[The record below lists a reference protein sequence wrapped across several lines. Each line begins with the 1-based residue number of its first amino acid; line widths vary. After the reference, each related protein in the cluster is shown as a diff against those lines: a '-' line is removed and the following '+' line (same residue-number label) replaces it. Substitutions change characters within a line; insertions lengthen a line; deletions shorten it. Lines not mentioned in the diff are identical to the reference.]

1 MSPARIFRR
10 GGLCGCTYVCMHKHA
25 RLGGPGG
32 VLPQKIFIQI
42 KCSETASVAIL
53 GQKQSQSNFWM
64 QYCRIGLLG
73 ACA

>member
-1 MSPARIFRR
+1 MDVH
-10 GGLCGCTYVCMHKHA
+10 TYECINM

-32 VLPQKIFIQI
+32 MLPQKILEIR
-42 KCSETASVAIL
+42 CSETASEAIL

-73 ACA
+73 ACT